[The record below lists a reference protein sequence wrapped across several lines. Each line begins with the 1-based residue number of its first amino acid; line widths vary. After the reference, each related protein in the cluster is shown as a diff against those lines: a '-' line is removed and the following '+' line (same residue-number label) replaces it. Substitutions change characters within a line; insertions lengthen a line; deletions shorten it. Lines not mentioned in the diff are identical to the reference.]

1 MKNSYIKST
10 EYSIKPRIK
19 KYWFKKDILVYDLI
33 QHTKEERWCDTSYGN
48 GGGNFIEY
56 STDVV
61 MFSFNNKEFAEDM
74 LEIFKNKV

>member
-1 MKNSYIKST
+1 MKDNYIKSV

-19 KYWFKKDILVYDLI
+19 KYWFKKDSLVYDLI
-33 QHTKEERWCDTSYGN
+33 EHTKGERWCDPSYGN

-61 MFSFNNKEFAEDM
+61 ISSFNNKEFAEDM
-74 LEIFKNKV
+74 LKIFIQK